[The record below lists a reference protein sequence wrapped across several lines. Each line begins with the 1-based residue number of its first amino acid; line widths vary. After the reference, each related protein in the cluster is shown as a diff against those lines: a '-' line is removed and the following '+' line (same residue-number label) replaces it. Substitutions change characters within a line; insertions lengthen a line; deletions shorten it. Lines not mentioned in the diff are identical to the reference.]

1 MPRATT
7 NQFRTTGHVRVPAA
21 TIGALSMILA
31 AGLEMLGFLNRL
43 NGEIARAA
51 DDVAKEESLRD
62 QLVHERRKILAELEE
77 KKARVR
83 EGPAR

>member
-1 MPRATT
+1 M
-7 NQFRTTGHVRVPAA
+7 
-21 TIGALSMILA
+21 
-31 AGLEMLGFLNRL
+31 

-77 KKARVR
+77 KKEQVR
-83 EGPAR
+83 RG